1 MDIGVD
7 RTAPIDTLG
16 GRIPVHPALP
26 PMAFRL
32 SRSLPLLAAAL
43 LTALSVG
50 TQAPATAQTAAE
62 TPGAKG
68 AQVYCFMR
76 ANGNNH
82 DVSWM
87 AAYALIKRQSAS
99 MFRTSPEHAAVMI
112 TEAVVQNPT
121 SFPDCGRY
129 LGDLYN
135 RRVQGSASVDGST
148 PPTGSPAP
156 AGAGA
161 MTRGERFG
169 S

>member
-1 MDIGVD
+1 M
-7 RTAPIDTLG
+7 
-16 GRIPVHPALP
+16 AL
-26 PMAFRL
+26 RL

-43 LTALSVG
+43 TAAIGMGGQL
-50 TQAPATAQTAAE
+50 PAAAQTAPE
-62 TPGAKG
+62 TPGTKG
-68 AQVYCFMR
+68 AQIYCFMR
-76 ANGNNH
+76 SNGNNH
-82 DVSWM
+82 EVSWA

-112 TEAVVQNPT
+112 TEAVVQNPAA
-121 SFPDCGRY
+121 FPDCGRY

-135 RRVQGSASVDGST
+135 RRVQGSAGVDGSM

-169 S
+169 N

>member
-1 MDIGVD
+1 
-7 RTAPIDTLG
+7 
-16 GRIPVHPALP
+16 
-26 PMAFRL
+26 MAFRL

-43 LTALSVG
+43 TAAATGLG
-50 TQAPATAQTAAE
+50 ALAPAAAQGGPE
-62 TPGAKG
+62 SPGAKG

-82 DVSWM
+82 DVSWA

-99 MFRTSPEHAAVMI
+99 MFKTSPEHAAVMI
-112 TEAVVQNPT
+112 TEAIVQNPT
-121 SFPDCGRY
+121 AFPDCGRY

-135 RRVQGSASVDGST
+135 RRVQGNAGVDGST